1 VNLTLNKIKKIIVS
15 GQLIPRK
22 DITALSTRLRRR
34 GNKIVF
40 TNGVFDV
47 LHRGHISYL
56 AKAASYGDVLIVGL
70 NSDQSVRRIKGK
82 SRPFQSQRDRAEIL
96 LALRAVGF
104 VVIFGEDTPDKL
116 IRQIKPDV
124 LVKGADYK
132 LSEIV
137 GAEFV
142 RSYGGRVRR
151 IRLTPGRSTSRLLR
165 KLG

>member
-1 VNLTLNKIKKIIVS
+1 MFVA
-15 GQLIPRK
+15 RK
-22 DITALSTRLRRR
+22 DVMALSTRLRRR
-34 GNKIVF
+34 GKKIVF

-47 LHRGHISYL
+47 LHRGHVNYL
-56 AKAASYGDVLIVGL
+56 AKAASFGDVLIVGL

-82 SRPFQSQRDRAEIL
+82 SRPLQSQRDRAEIL
-96 LALRAVGF
+96 LALRAVDF
-104 VVIFGEDTPDKL
+104 VVIFGEDTPYKL

-142 RSYGGRVRR
+142 RSYGGRGRR